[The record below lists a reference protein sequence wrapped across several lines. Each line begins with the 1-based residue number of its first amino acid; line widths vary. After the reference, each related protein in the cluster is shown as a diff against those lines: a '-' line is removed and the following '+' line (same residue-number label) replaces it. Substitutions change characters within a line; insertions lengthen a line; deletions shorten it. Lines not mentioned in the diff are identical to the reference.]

1 MIRRELAAFI
11 VNGLVSVAIAYGVY
25 RGLVHNGLMIE
36 VANVI
41 AYLAGM
47 AYGFFANKRL
57 AFRNRGEVSIRMLVY
72 YAVQHLVT
80 LLVNLGVNS
89 VAFGMLRGVP
99 GDLSIAFMVAIA
111 CSTVLNFLGLKY
123 WVFER
128 RANMS
133 AGLKNTGAMK
143 T

>member
-1 MIRRELAAFI
+1 MIRRELAVFI
-11 VNGLVSVAIAYGVY
+11 GNGLVSVAIAYCVY

-36 VANVI
+36 VANGI

-57 AFRNRGEVSIRMLVY
+57 AFRNRSEVSIRMLVH
-72 YAVQHLVT
+72 YASLHTGT
-80 LLVNLGVNS
+80 LLVNVGVNS
-89 VAFGMLRGVP
+89 VALGMLRGVP

-128 RANMS
+128 SANMS
-133 AGLKNTGAMK
+133 AGLKSTRAMK
-143 T
+143 S